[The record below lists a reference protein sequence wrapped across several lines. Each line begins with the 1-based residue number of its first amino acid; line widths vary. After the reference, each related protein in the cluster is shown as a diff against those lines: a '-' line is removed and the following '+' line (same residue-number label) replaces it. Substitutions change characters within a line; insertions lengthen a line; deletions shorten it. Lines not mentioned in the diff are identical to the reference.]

1 MHSFDLMK
9 LQMKQLVVAELDTF
23 CFNGAVTY
31 NTSMYIL
38 CNTIQV
44 LHRAMNLVERIMVCC
59 SISLSTAV
67 EEHSQDDS
75 LSLFNNAAAREYTP
89 ICLGSLFALYMLQTI
104 EPAP

>member
-23 CFNGAVTY
+23 CFNGAVTN

-44 LHRAMNLVERIMVCC
+44 LHRAMNLVERMMVKMLLHIVKYC
-59 SISLSTAV
+59 SGGTLP
-67 EEHSQDDS
+67 
-75 LSLFNNAAAREYTP
+75 R
-89 ICLGSLFALYMLQTI
+89 
-104 EPAP
+104 